1 MSYLWNVLLLALVAC
16 QLHGKP
22 LAYDYAVVDAQKGD
36 WNVALN
42 QLQQVLTEKPTD
54 ASVLYDTGVA
64 SFHTGDIA
72 HAITYF
78 EQAAQRAESDGAL
91 QEKAWINA
99 GTAHAKSNDFAPA
112 VTCIE
117 SALALNPDNEAAQKK
132 LEEFKKKRDE
142 QQQQE
147 QEQQEQKDDT
157 SDSQKDE
164 NNDASENDEK
174 SSDQNKSKSE
184 QSKNNQD
191 KEQKEESGSGD
202 TKSGQDGAGDE
213 QRDQSPESSQQQDG
227 SDKKDQNRS
236 SDAEKSADSSG
247 KDQKGT
253 TPDKM
258 GKNEREQQQTS
269 DSAADRQKNEQKAA
283 EQKAQEAKDVAAAQA
298 EQAKKEEA
306 ALDKD
311 QKTGVPVHEA
321 LQKKENEWMRALLE
335 RYDEHDVEGNKMLLR
350 GRMQQEGV
358 PNAYDKN
365 W

>member
-1 MSYLWNVLLLALVAC
+1 MSCVRSLFLLAVSVF
-16 QLHGKP
+16 QMHGKP
-22 LAYDYAVVDAQKGD
+22 FAYDYAVVDAQKGD
-36 WNVALN
+36 WHVALS

-78 EQAAQRAESDGAL
+78 EQAAQRAVSDSAL

-99 GTAHAKSNDFAPA
+99 GTAHATNTDFTRA
-112 VTCIE
+112 VPCIE

-142 QQQQE
+142 QNQE
-147 QEQQEQKDDT
+147 QQEQQEQKDDT

-227 SDKKDQNRS
+227 SDKKNQNRS
-236 SDAEKSADSSG
+236 SDAEKDADNSG
-247 KDQKGT
+247 KDKKGSAPEKT
-253 TPDKM
+253 
-258 GKNEREQQQTS
+258 GKNEREQQAS
-269 DSAADRQKNEQKAA
+269 DSAADRQKNEQITA
-283 EQKAQEAKDVAAAQA
+283 EQKAQEAKDAAEAQA

-335 RYDEHDVEGNKMLLR
+335 RYDEHDVEGNKQLLR